1 MNAPSEPHGEE
12 GATTAPSSPRS
23 PVHGRRLHRW
33 APIRFVRA
41 RPLLTMSGVVFA
53 VVCTLLMASGVKPAS
68 ALLLGF
74 DLGALLFLSM
84 LARMFHRAT
93 ATHMARQACVQDT
106 GRRTTLW
113 VAVALSVVVM
123 VALST
128 EMHAA
133 KGGGATAMGMAALSI
148 VLSWLF
154 MNTMYALHYAHGYYG
169 DFGKQHEGLEFPGT
183 KQPDYWDFLYFAL
196 VIGMCFQVSDVQI
209 TSHTLRRTALL
220 HSVVAF
226 FFNVFIIAI
235 SVNIAAGLA

>member
-1 MNAPSEPHGEE
+1 MSVSSHDKP
-12 GATTAPSSPRS
+12 ATRS
-23 PVHGRRLHRW
+23 LRRRW
-33 APIRFVRA
+33 APVRFVRA
-41 RPLLTMSGVVFA
+41 RPWLTVSGIVFVAACVTLLVSGVR
-53 VVCTLLMASGVKPAS
+53 PAS
-68 ALLLGF
+68 AVLLGF

-84 LARMFHRAT
+84 IARMFHRAN
-93 ATHMARQACVQDT
+93 AEHMARQACVQDT
-106 GRRTTLW
+106 GRRATLW
-113 VAVALSVVVM
+113 VAVTVSVVVL

-133 KGGGATAMGMAALSI
+133 KGGGATAMGVAALSI

-169 DFGKQHEGLEFPGT
+169 DFGKQHEGLQFPGT
-183 KQPDYWDFLYFAL
+183 TQPDYWDFVYFAF

>member
-1 MNAPSEPHGEE
+1 MSVPSHDKP
-12 GATTAPSSPRS
+12 TARTLQ
-23 PVHGRRLHRW
+23 RRW
-33 APIRFVRA
+33 APVRFVRA
-41 RPLLTMSGVVFA
+41 RPWLTVSSVVF
-53 VVCTLLMASGVKPAS
+53 VVTCATLIACGVRLAS
-68 ALLLGF
+68 AVLMGF
-74 DLGALLFLSM
+74 DLGVLLFLSVI
-84 LARMFHRAT
+84 ARMFTRAT
-93 ATHMARQACVQDT
+93 AEHMARQACVQDT
-106 GRRTTLW
+106 GRRGTLW
-113 VAVALSVVVM
+113 VAVTLSVVVL

-133 KGGGATAMGMAALSI
+133 KSGGAAALGVAALSI

-183 KQPDYWDFLYFAL
+183 KQPDYWDFVYFAF

>member
-1 MNAPSEPHGEE
+1 MSTPTESRDEQSVSVPSNGKPAAH
-12 GATTAPSSPRS
+12 AR
-23 PVHGRRLHRW
+23 RRLW
-33 APIRFVRA
+33 APVRFVRA
-41 RPLLTMSGVVFA
+41 RPLLTVSSIVFVAACVLLTMSGVR
-53 VVCTLLMASGVKPAS
+53 LAS

-74 DLGALLFLSM
+74 DCGALLFLSM
-84 LARMFHRAT
+84 LARMFTRAN
-93 ATHMARQACVQDT
+93 AAHMARQARCQDT

-113 VAVALSVVVM
+113 VAVAVSMVVM

-133 KGGGATAMGMAALSI
+133 KGGGATSMGTAAISI

-154 MNTMYALHYAHGYYG
+154 MNTMYALHYAHGFYG

-183 KQPDYWDFLYFAL
+183 PQPDYWDFVYFAF

-209 TSHTLRRTALL
+209 TSQTLRRTALL

>member
-1 MNAPSEPHGEE
+1 M
-12 GATTAPSSPRS
+12 TAPVQSPDEHGVS
-23 PVHGRRLHRW
+23 AASNGNHAVHARRRVW
-33 APIRFVRA
+33 APVRFVRA
-41 RPLLTMSGVVFA
+41 RPLLTVSAIVFVVACVVLSVLGVR
-53 VVCTLLMASGVKPAS
+53 LAS
-68 ALLLGF
+68 AVLLGF

-84 LARMFHRAT
+84 LARMFTRAT
-93 ATHMARQACVQDT
+93 ATHMARQAHCQDT

-113 VAVALSVVVM
+113 VAVSVSIVVM
-123 VALST
+123 VALFT

-133 KGGGATAMGMAALSI
+133 KGGGLASMGMAAASI

-154 MNTMYALHYAHGYYG
+154 MNTMYALHYAHGFYG
-169 DFGKQHEGLEFPGT
+169 DFGQQHEGLEFPGT
-183 KQPDYWDFLYFAL
+183 QQPDYWDFVYFAF